1 MRDVSSHIGI
11 ASVLS
16 AGVIWGFLGLFVRG
30 LADYGFTPIQMTCI
44 RYVVVALFLG
54 AILLF
59 ISPASL
65 RIDRKSVLV
74 FFIMGVFGSALNS
87 IFYFQSMNMISIGL
101 ATILQY
107 ISPFVVVLF
116 SILLFREK
124 LTHEKTIALIVAF
137 AGCILCTGILTDF
150 GSVNIM
156 GILFG
161 ALSGLCYSMYTIGS
175 KIASCKYGILTITFY
190 SSLFSGII
198 LIPFSDLS
206 SATDIMVSS
215 LDASVLMLGLIFLMT
230 LLPFSLYNVG
240 VSKMDAGKASII
252 TYIEPV
258 VSTIVGFCVYN
269 EAITLVTVLG
279 ITMVLASLILINR
292 KPTCTYSK

>member
-1 MRDVSSHIGI
+1 MKDVNSHIGI

-16 AGVIWGFLGLFVRG
+16 AGIIWGFLGLFVRG
-30 LADYGFTPIQMTCI
+30 LADYGFTPVQMTCI

-54 AILLF
+54 AILLC
-59 ISPASL
+59 INPASL

-74 FFIMGVFGSALNS
+74 FFVMGVFGSALNS

-124 LTHEKTIALIVAF
+124 LTHEKAIALVVAF

-175 KIASCKYGILTITFY
+175 KIASCKHGILTITFY

-206 SATDIMVSS
+206 SAADIMTSS
-215 LDASVLMLGLIFLMT
+215 LDASMLMLGLIFLMT

-240 VSKMDAGKASII
+240 VSRMDAGKASII

-258 VSTIVGFCVYN
+258 VSTVVGFYVYN